1 MTKTN
6 EWPNSR
12 LKLASRINL
21 ELTKK
26 SYGKSLSLFGTDPY
40 LELIPTFTSDPSP
53 KSEPIICL
61 FVIQ

>member
-26 SYGKSLSLFGTDPY
+26 SDSYGKSLSLFGIDPY
-40 LELIPTFTSDPSP
+40 LELIPTFTSDP